1 MTEIYGLTVLGFFS
15 QLLYKTFLIHSV
27 LSYYTRIVS
36 LEMKVPFAFFNDTWM
51 DSQRLGFNLRI
62 KKGAFMYQGK

>member
-1 MTEIYGLTVLGFFS
+1 
-15 QLLYKTFLIHSV
+15 
-27 LSYYTRIVS
+27 
-36 LEMKVPFAFFNDTWM
+36 MKVPFAFFNDTWK